1 MIIPIAPSVTTP
13 DTLVENI
20 FTPAFFDTHF
30 SLLIAQTPT
39 EKRRAFTLRHA
50 VFIEELRYDLGNS
63 SALNIEHDDHD
74 QQSLLCLLHHKAT
87 GLDVGCLRVVLF
99 DEQNAHGLHS
109 LPLEAYYGAHLF
121 LPNTHPRHFASHQVC
136 EVSRLAVH
144 PTVRRKQSEVQ
155 SPYESIKE
163 SPALLSLSLFLAA
176 TALVGLSQRH
186 HVFAMLE
193 PRFSRLL
200 KASGLQFHQVGGVI
214 DYCGSRAA
222 YYIDQRVAE
231 ERLPKRLTPLYQFIK
246 GQLASQLAKSPL
258 LQDGRTSRQL

>member
-1 MIIPIAPSVTTP
+1 MVITTITPPVTTP
-13 DTLVENI
+13 ETLVENT
-20 FTPAFFDTHF
+20 FSPAFFDTHF
-30 SLLIAQTPT
+30 SLLIAHTPI
-39 EKRRAFTLRHA
+39 EKLRAFTLRHA
-50 VFIEELRYDLGNS
+50 VFIEELNYDLGND

-74 QQSLLCLLHHKAT
+74 QQSLVCLLHHKAT

-99 DEQNAHGLHS
+99 DEHNGHEQHS
-109 LPLEAYYGAHLF
+109 LPLEAYYGEHLF
-121 LPNTHPRHFASHQVC
+121 LPNTHPRCFAHQQVC

-144 PTVRRKQSEVQ
+144 PTVRRKHSDVQ

-176 TALVGLSQRH
+176 TALVGLSQRPH
-186 HVFAMLE
+186 AFAMLE

-231 ERLPKRLTPLYQFIK
+231 EHLPKRITPLYQFIK
-246 GQLASQLAKSPL
+246 GQLASQLANSPL
-258 LQDGRTSRQL
+258 LQT